1 MIDFGAFVDIGV
13 HQDGLVHVS
22 QISDKF
28 IKNPRDA
35 LKVGD
40 VVQAV
45 SYTHLDVYKRQARQC
60 EANGADL
67 IAVHGRTRE
76 QMYIPPIDVDAIT
89 EIRKAVGIPVLANGD
104 ITTCLLYTS
113 RWV

>member
-1 MIDFGAFVDIGV
+1 M
-13 HQDGLVHVS
+13 
-22 QISDKF
+22 
-28 IKNPRDA
+28 
-35 LKVGD
+35 
-40 VVQAV
+40 
-45 SYTHLDVYKRQARQC
+45 ARQC

-104 ITTCLLYTS
+104 ITTAEDAKQILEQTGCAGVMIGRGALGDPWLRGQRPPCGRTAPGPASVCCLH
-113 RWV
+113 RWM